1 MTMTTLITTLT
12 NMRRTIMTEKNRRKE
27 QAKKQRVLVLMNT
40 GTRTHKTDKYPS
52 RQQRKQDVR
61 KEWV

>member
-1 MTMTTLITTLT
+1 
-12 NMRRTIMTEKNRRKE
+12 MTEKNRRKE